1 MYKQPNIKL
10 AIILPSI
17 IIASILAAP
26 FVYAA
31 VEPHIIIQMVASQTT
46 NPFEIQDSAGDD
58 QFTINE
64 LGSIERE
71 GGSTYLLRATSED
84 ITFVNATHV
93 FGTTPLVLDY
103 VKFTPKTQNSG
114 DTGFIYRDVKF
125 QSEMIQDIGT
135 GSIQILAEYSE
146 DDVSWATF
154 GFCTQTNPTWV
165 TSCTI
170 NNSGWTNG
178 DPDIYFRI
186 SAINSDGAT
195 SGAIAHYDL
204 QMELMVPPGWVVDPT
219 WTG

>member
-1 MYKQPNIKL
+1 MH
-10 AIILPSI
+10 IIL
-17 IIASILAAP
+17 
-26 FVYAA
+26 V
-31 VEPHIIIQMVASQTT
+31 MDASQTT
-46 NPFEIQDSAGDD
+46 NPLTIQDNAGDD
-58 QFTINE
+58 QFSINE
-64 LGSIERE
+64 LGDIERE
-71 GGSTYLLRATSED
+71 GGTTYLLRATSED
-84 ITFVNATHV
+84 IQLVNATDV

-114 DTGFIYRDVKF
+114 DTGFIYRDIKF
-125 QSEMIQDIGT
+125 QSEMIQDIGV

-170 NNSGWTNG
+170 DNSGWTNG

-204 QMELMVPPGWVVDPT
+204 QMELIVPPGWVVDDT